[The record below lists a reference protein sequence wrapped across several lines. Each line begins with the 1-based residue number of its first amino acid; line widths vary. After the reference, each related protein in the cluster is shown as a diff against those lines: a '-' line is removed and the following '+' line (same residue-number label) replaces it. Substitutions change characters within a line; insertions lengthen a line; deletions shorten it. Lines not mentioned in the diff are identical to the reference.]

1 MSNKIGFQAPRRQT
15 YLAHF
20 LLKSIRQGA
29 GTPTPT
35 YGFLRQGVLGSENK
49 HRAFSLICALSG
61 HLSAVTSAA
70 VKVTTAQAGKLHP
83 TLAFEKRQETRS
95 PMKDRVS
102 MVRAAALRCTLKRS
116 QCGCAVRIGLAV
128 EESLHLAQALSQKGA
143 LLTKK
148 TKQVE
153 TYGMS
158 WSDACERCGCKGQ
171 EIKSKKPACRFLQKK
186 KFVFSK
192 APPMT
197 RTTFEKN
204 FSCKIHAFNIEEDK
218 RALQNRFC
226 PNLFIFFSSHVVGV
240 LKHDLF

>member
-1 MSNKIGFQAPRRQT
+1 MCLIRLGSRHHEN
-15 YLAHF
+15 
-20 LLKSIRQGA
+20 KSIRQGA

-49 HRAFSLICALSG
+49 HRAFCALSG

-83 TLAFEKRQETRS
+83 TLAFEKRQETCS
-95 PMKDRVS
+95 PMKARVS

-148 TKQVE
+148 PSRLKPT
-153 TYGMS
+153 
-158 WSDACERCGCKGQ
+158 GCRGVTPVRDVAARAK
-171 EIKSKKPACRFLQKK
+171 KSSQKSPRADFYTK

-204 FSCKIHAFNIEEDK
+204 FFVVKFTRLIKINFCNFS
-218 RALQNRFC
+218 RF
-226 PNLFIFFSSHVVGV
+226 LMVAQVFFGVCAHVRHLPTNSPQG
-240 LKHDLF
+240 L